1 MLHGKNKTWL
11 VGLVLKIGKV
21 ELDWISIWK
30 RLCASGRAER
40 VTNVSAKSDV
50 GSSNS
55 AGTLRFTRRPM
66 ERMAKVMVECSR
78 RMAQCN
84 TVPGVL
90 PHHRVTIG
98 RQWRAS

>member
-30 RLCASGRAER
+30 RLCASG
-40 VTNVSAKSDV
+40 
-50 GSSNS
+50 SSNS
-55 AGTLRFTRRPM
+55 AGTLGFTRRLT

-78 RMAQCN
+78 KMGGATQ
-84 TVPGVL
+84 
-90 PHHRVTIG
+90 
-98 RQWRAS
+98 